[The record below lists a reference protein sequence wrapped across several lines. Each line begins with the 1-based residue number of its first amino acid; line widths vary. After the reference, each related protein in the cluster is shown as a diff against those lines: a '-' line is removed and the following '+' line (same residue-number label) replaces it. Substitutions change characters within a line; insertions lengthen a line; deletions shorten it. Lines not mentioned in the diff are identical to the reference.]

1 MTVLAFV
8 STVEKKIIVF
18 EKTMVFKSG
27 AIKKHVKC
35 ASVINIEGQR
45 QTVRTSS
52 VFFFL
57 MFADKTVYEYVDCF
71 M

>member
-8 STVEKKIIVF
+8 STVEKKSIVF

-52 VFFFL
+52 VFCFF
-57 MFADKTVYEYVDCF
+57 
-71 M
+71 